1 MFIKDLIYIY
11 NAQEL
16 LLTASRLVFA
26 LYALIFIMELI
37 VVLLLFG
44 KKKKKLNIRDFNPL
58 F

>member
-37 VVLLLFG
+37 VVLLLVG